1 MDIQEIINE
10 LENRFSKPLE
20 EFYNRR
26 IIIWLDHEREFEE
39 YIDDIHI
46 DGVNVIKLEEENSLY
61 VKKTVCYDDKDSDF
75 LIYSLVMYKENDDNW
90 IFDIFEYGEEFRAD
104 RTSLIMDELN
114 ISDTSDLRI
123 SIKKYNKFFNSQE
136 RKAKF
141 NSSKR
146 IHKKEDLDFE
156 ILKIISK
163 SSAKKLT
170 QILINLYSQSLDMN
184 ENQIYKDFVKY
195 SIDDV
200 FWEYIGRA
208 CGYYE
213 EERSIYNLL
222 KHLILTAESRNL
234 KHEIFNGLE
243 EYIKANYD
251 TFCHELVST
260 WLNNSQ
266 KDRLYELI
274 RIIEKDINLERRL
287 QDFEADELEDSIAFP
302 IIDEM
307 ILSKLFNEFHNG
319 LFDSNRIERVLE
331 KRRVKAWYS
340 KFENYYNGIYYY
352 KLMQEFKAS
361 HFNGFPLESAK
372 SIWDSYTKTY
382 YLMDTYYRKFQLAFQ
397 ASIRNS
403 NDYLDDDFKTLAEY
417 LDDFYKNWFV
427 TKLNQTWNDASEDE
441 FSKYGRVL
449 DIASQTDFYKTNIEN
464 DTNRKFVIISDALR
478 YEVALELNDLLQAEM
493 RGKISISTMQGIYPT
508 ITKFG
513 MAALLPHNE
522 LSLDKKSSGDI
533 KVLVD
538 GKSTESTNRENIL
551 KQYNENSLVINAD
564 ELRSMKRNQRQDLV
578 KGKEVIYIYHNKI
591 DSTSHTHEAS
601 VFDACE
607 DTIVEIKEIIRIIVN
622 DFSGTHI
629 IVTSD
634 HGFNY
639 TWKPFEEMD
648 KIEKLTF
655 GKSYI
660 ELGRRYVITPKD
672 TETEFLLPVN
682 LLNGTTD
689 YEAYSPRDIKRFKA
703 GSGLNFVHGGL
714 SLQEIV
720 VPLIKYQHLRNDS
733 QEYQKNRDKYDTR
746 PVKLLLLSPYRNISN
761 MMFSLDFYQE
771 ESVSNLV
778 EPVSYYLYFIDS
790 RGRKVS
796 DIKKIIADKQSK
808 LEKDRVTRVILNL
821 ISGRYSKEDDYYLV
835 IEGKDVDIEAKR
847 YPFVIDIAKPFDG
860 DEFFS

>member
-1 MDIQEIINE
+1 MDIQQIINE

-46 DGVNVIKLEEENSLY
+46 DGVKVIKLEEENSFY

-75 LIYSLVMYKENDDNW
+75 LVYSPVMYNENDDNW
-90 IFDIFEYGEEFRAD
+90 LFDIFEYGEEFRAD

-123 SIKKYNKFFNSQE
+123 KIKKYNKFFNSQD

-146 IHKKEDLDFE
+146 IHKKENLDFE
-156 ILKIISK
+156 ILRIISK

-184 ENQIYKDFVKY
+184 ENQIYQDFVKY

-213 EERSIYNLL
+213 EDRSIYNLL
-222 KHLILTAESRNL
+222 KYLLLTAESRNL
-234 KHEIFNGLE
+234 KPDIFSGLE
-243 EYIKANYD
+243 KYIKPNYD
-251 TFCHELVST
+251 TYCHELAST
-260 WLNNSQ
+260 WLNSSQ
-266 KDRLYELI
+266 KDRLYELL

-319 LFDSNRIERVLE
+319 LFDSNRIERILE

-352 KLMQEFKAS
+352 KLMQEFKDS
-361 HFNGFPLESAK
+361 HINGFPLESAK
-372 SIWDSYTKTY
+372 AVWDSYTKSY

-397 ASIRNS
+397 ASLRNS

-417 LDDFYKNWFV
+417 IDDFYKNWFL
-427 TKLNQTWNDASEDE
+427 TKLNQSWNNASEDE
-441 FSKYGRVL
+441 FAKYGSVI
-449 DIASQTDFYKTNIEN
+449 DIASQTNFYKANIEN

-478 YEVALELNDLLQAEM
+478 YEVALELKDLLQAEM

-513 MAALLPHNE
+513 MAALLPHKE
-522 LSLDKKSSGDI
+522 ISLDKKSSGDI

-607 DTIVEIKEIIRIIVN
+607 DTIIEIKEIIRIIVN
-622 DFSGTHI
+622 DLSGTHI
-629 IVTSD
+629 SVTSD

-655 GKSYI
+655 DRSYV

-672 TETEFLLPVN
+672 TETEFLLPVK

-733 QEYQKNRDKYDTR
+733 QEYQKNKEKYDTK
-746 PVKLLLLSPYRNISN
+746 PVNLLLLSSYRNISN

-778 EPVSYYLYFIDS
+778 EPVSYDLYFIDS

-808 LEKDRVTRVILNL
+808 LEKDRVTRVTFNL
-821 ISGRYSKEDDYYLV
+821 ISGQYSKQEDYYLV
-835 IEGKDVDIEAKR
+835 IEAKDVDIEAKR

-860 DEFFS
+860 DDFFS